1 LFVSAFAWNKNSHNL
16 FDFENN
22 QHERKDFE
30 VENTCKLVEK
40 EKSLIPLNLNQMISQ
55 EQELFKIQFKQ
66 DGIVLVPDIKNFVK
80 NDYL

>member
-1 LFVSAFAWNKNSHNL
+1 
-16 FDFENN
+16 
-22 QHERKDFE
+22 
-30 VENTCKLVEK
+30 
-40 EKSLIPLNLNQMISQ
+40 MISQ